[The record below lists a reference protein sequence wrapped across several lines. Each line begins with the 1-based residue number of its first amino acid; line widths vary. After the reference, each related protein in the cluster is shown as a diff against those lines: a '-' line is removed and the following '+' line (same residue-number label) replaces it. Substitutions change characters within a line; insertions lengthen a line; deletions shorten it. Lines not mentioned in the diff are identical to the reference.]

1 MNLESRLA
9 RLEALEAIRL
19 LKHRYLNACDMKEI
33 EVIRQCFAEGEVLI
47 DYGALGIFHDR
58 ERFVEL
64 YQELACKRSV
74 VDLHHGSNSEIELIS
89 DTEAKGRWALCYFN
103 IDSSSGVTRQLGG
116 FYQDRYRLT
125 DAGWQ
130 MVATCFRAHSE
141 AMGMDL
147 RFATPT

>member
-9 RLEALEAIRL
+9 RLEALEEIRL
-19 LKHRYLNACDMKEI
+19 LKHRYLNACDLKDV

-47 DYGALGIFHDR
+47 DYGPLGIFHDR
-58 ERFVEL
+58 DRFVAL
-64 YQELACKRSV
+64 YQELACKSSV
-74 VDLHHGSNSEIELIS
+74 VDLHHGSNSEIELVS
-89 DTEAKGRWALCYFN
+89 VTEAKGRWALCYFN
-103 IDSSSGVTRQLGG
+103 IDSASGVTRQLGG

-125 DAGWQ
+125 DSGWKI
-130 MVATCFRAHSE
+130 MTTCFRAHSE